1 MSEYHSR
8 MTRCDLLADLR
19 LLRIH
24 TQLTA
29 LHGFDW
35 YPRMDL
41 HHLEEKPPEVLLL
54 KIQR

>member
-41 HHLEEKPPEVLLL
+41 HHLKEKPPEVLLL
-54 KIQR
+54 KTQR